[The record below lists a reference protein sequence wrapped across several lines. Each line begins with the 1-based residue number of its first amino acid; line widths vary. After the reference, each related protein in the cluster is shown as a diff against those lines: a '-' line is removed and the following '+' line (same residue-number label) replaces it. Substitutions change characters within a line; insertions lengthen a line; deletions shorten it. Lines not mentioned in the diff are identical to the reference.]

1 MREYIQK
8 QITLVCV
15 YYFFKVSMK
24 KIIFAILFLS
34 LHVASFAI
42 KTEDMYIMRHTT
54 KGQLFFISENI
65 FPSTDRTFEL
75 PFDITYLNSTDSV
88 SIKMTVPSNTLTHV
102 DSVALVQSG
111 SRYVCPM
118 AHSIYKEKDKKH
130 WVHRCDC
137 AFSYT
142 ATKMCLIHP
151 TPPQIV
157 VYTTTGTHTYAMP
170 QQQWQKLVPHLQE
183 IFMLIDASKR

>member
-1 MREYIQK
+1 
-8 QITLVCV
+8 
-15 YYFFKVSMK
+15 MK
-24 KIIFAILFLS
+24 KTILAISLLLFMS
-34 LHVASFAI
+34 VSSFAK

-65 FPSTDRTFEL
+65 FPSTDRKFEL
-75 PFDITYLNSTDSV
+75 PFDITYINSSDSV

-102 DSVALVQSG
+102 DSVALIQSG
-111 SRYVCPM
+111 KRYVCPM
-118 AHSIYKEKDKKH
+118 VHSIYKEKDKNI

-137 AFSYT
+137 AFTYT

-157 VYTTTGTHTYAMP
+157 VYTTIGTHTYAMP
-170 QQQWQKLVPHLQE
+170 QQQWNKLVPHLQE
-183 IFMLIDASKR
+183 IFMLIDESKR